1 MDSDIP
7 ARDHTVN
14 GSKCLTEDDVRA
26 YLTAEG
32 YAAEAE
38 AMITGALKFPEIY
51 RYTGDRHRY
60 LAHVLLRD
68 GAWCWRAGDCAESEE
83 RIKALGRGRRAGLAL
98 GAFTAEDGTGTK
110 PAGRSFQ
117 TK

>member
-51 RYTGDRHRY
+51 RYTGGPARLPRARPAARRRMV
-60 LAHVLLRD
+60 LA
-68 GAWCWRAGDCAESEE
+68 
-83 RIKALGRGRRAGLAL
+83 GRGLRGVGGADQGARPWPPRRACPRRVHG
-98 GAFTAEDGTGTK
+98 
-110 PAGRSFQ
+110 GRRHWH
-117 TK
+117 

>member
-14 GSKCLTEDDVRA
+14 GSECLTEDDVRA
-26 YLTAEG
+26 YLSAEG

-51 RYTGDRHRY
+51 QYTGDRHRY

-83 RIKALGRGRRAGLAL
+83 RIKALGRGRRAGLPL
-98 GAFTAEDGTGTK
+98 GAFTAEDGLHWH
-110 PAGRSFQ
+110 
-117 TK
+117 